1 MKDKIQLFQDQKIR
15 AAWDGDKEEW
25 LFSVVDVVGVLTE
38 QVDYQQA
45 RNYWK
50 VLKNRLTEEAGQ
62 PVTVCNQLKLRAQDG
77 KMRLTDVASQQELL
91 RIIQSI
97 PSKKAEP
104 FKQWLAQVGS
114 DRLDEAQ
121 NPELA
126 INRAM
131 AHYQNLGYDE
141 AWINAR
147 LQSIQFRK
155 ELTDEW
161 QRTGVKEGSEY
172 ALLTSIMTKGWS
184 GKTVKEYKQ
193 FKGLKKQNLRDNM
206 TSLELALNIL
216 AETSATELSK
226 SIDPEGMD
234 GQTDVARRSGKI
246 AGDARKHI
254 ESQTGRSVISPQNS
268 QDLRLDG
275 SRDRDIQEMKGGAK

>member
-15 AAWDGDKEEW
+15 AAWDEEKEEW
-25 LFSVVDVVGVLTE
+25 LFSVVDVVGTLTE
-38 QVDYQQA
+38 QVDYLKA
-45 RNYWK
+45 RKYWNK
-50 VLKNRLTEEAGQ
+50 LKERLTVESDEL
-62 PVTVCNQLKLRAQDG
+62 VTICHQLKLRAQDG
-77 KMRLTDVASQQELL
+77 KMRLTDVANQQELL
-91 RIIQSI
+91 RIIQSV

-161 QRTGVKEGSEY
+161 QRTGVKEGQEY
-172 ALLTSIMTKGWS
+172 AILTNIMTQGWS
-184 GKTVKEYKQ
+184 GKTVKQYKQ

-216 AETSATELSK
+216 AETSATELSR

-234 GQTDVARRSGKI
+234 GQTDVAKRSGKI
-246 AGDARKHI
+246 AGDARQNI

-275 SRDRDIQEMKGGAK
+275 DKNSQTLKGRAK

>member
-1 MKDKIQLFQDQKIR
+1 MMKDKIQLFQDQKIR
-15 AAWDGDKEEW
+15 AAWDEDKEEW
-25 LFSVVDVVGVLTE
+25 LFSVVDVIRVLTE
-38 QVDYQQA
+38 QPSQDGA

-50 VLKNRLTEEAGQ
+50 VLKKRLIDEGNQSVAN
-62 PVTVCNQLKLRAQDG
+62 CNQLKMKSTDG
-77 KMRLTDVASQQELL
+77 KYYKTDVVDIKSLL
-91 RIIQSI
+91 RLVQSI

-206 TSLELALNIL
+206 TSLELALNML

-246 AGDARKHI
+246 AGDARKNI
-254 ESQTGRSVISPQNS
+254 ENQTGRSVISSQNS
-268 QDLRLDG
+268 QDLRLD
-275 SRDRDIQEMKGGAK
+275 SDKNSQKLKGKTK